1 LHGKAPNIAGEIFIC
16 HKTVQLFAAG
26 RLEHAR
32 YSKAISQTH
41 SKEIQVGRTKAA
53 FDGLV
58 HVAAND
64 ADFLVLEHAGT
75 PVLAL
80 DITAGDLRGFLMYML
95 LMAGILSFVSVA
107 YRSDEEC
114 CSSR

>member
-1 LHGKAPNIAGEIFIC
+1 LHGKAPNVAGEIFIC

-80 DITAGDLRGFLMYML
+80 DITTGDLRGFLIY
-95 LMAGILSFVSVA
+95 ASDGWESFFVPVA